1 VVAVVLDCPVPLC
14 EVERP
19 TVATLVVDGVVG
31 GLAECAAAGTVVA
44 VGNVV
49 AVGSVAAAAACPLR
63 LMEVGNATTDCA
75 LATP

>member
-14 EVERP
+14 EVDRL
-19 TVATLVVDGVVG
+19 TVALSVVDGVVG
-31 GLAECAAAGTVVA
+31 GLADCGAAGTVVA

-49 AVGSVAAAAACPLR
+49 AAGSVVAAAACPVR